1 MYSSLYNLEGSVMLD
16 TNKIIY
22 QVKATTAILK
32 EVTTTILTTLVLTRI
47 TTFLMQTKEF
57 ITDRWGTATRVILYA
72 KTKKP

>member
-57 ITDRWGTATRVILYA
+57 ITDR
-72 KTKKP
+72 

>member
-1 MYSSLYNLEGSVMLD
+1 MYSSLYNLESSVMLD

-57 ITDRWGTATRVILYA
+57 ITDR
-72 KTKKP
+72 